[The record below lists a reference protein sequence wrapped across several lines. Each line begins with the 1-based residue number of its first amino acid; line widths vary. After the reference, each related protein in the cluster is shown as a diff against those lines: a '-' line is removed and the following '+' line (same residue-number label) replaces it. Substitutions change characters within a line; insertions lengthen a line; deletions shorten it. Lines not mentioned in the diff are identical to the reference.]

1 MEISKM
7 DSLLEEK
14 HFISSDTKGKSKCKS
29 AYEKYEED
37 ILFSKCSIW

>member
-1 MEISKM
+1 M

-37 ILFSKCSIW
+37 ILFSKCSI